1 MQDCFRQ
8 YPEIYGE
15 ELDEEE
21 EEGKKRDGS
30 GEIHGIED
38 ADPSPNS
45 ASSPTPSDP
54 SSQVRTPGKIA
65 DTRPL
70 PSTPDPEQ
78 EVADKQIRT
87 KAAGQAMKPVRPESE
102 GAPIPKASHDA
113 KQNGNGK

>member
-8 YPEIYGE
+8 YPEVYGE

-21 EEGKKRDGS
+21 EEGKKRNGS

-45 ASSPTPSDP
+45 SSSPTPSD
-54 SSQVRTPGKIA
+54 SSSRVGTPEKIA

-70 PSTPDPEQ
+70 PSSPVSEQ
-78 EVADKQIRT
+78 EVAGKQSRA
-87 KAAGQAMKPVRPESE
+87 KAARQAMKPVEPESE
-102 GAPIPKASHDA
+102 GALIPKASHDA
-113 KQNGNGK
+113 KQNVDGK